1 MPWKESNVVTLR
13 EEFVLKAM
21 SPVMD
26 FSALC
31 KEYGISRKTGYK
43 WMVRFKQGGLPALRN
58 ASRRPHSSSSALDEA
73 TVCELIRIKTTS
85 ASNWGPK
92 KVLALY
98 ERLHG
103 SSHAPSLSSVKRILD
118 RAGFVQRRRRPRR
131 DAPARIQE
139 GIVATKPN
147 QQWTVDFK
155 GWWKTRDGAR
165 CEPLTVRD
173 AYSRFLLDLRAMDST
188 SERAV
193 RRAFE
198 RLFECYGLP
207 ESIRSDNGSPFAS
220 HQAPLGLTRLS
231 SWWVAL
237 GIRLDRIDPGRP
249 DQNGAHERIHR
260 DIRAELQL
268 SPANGMEASQ
278 ALFDQWR
285 HDFNWVRPHEALNM
299 QVPGKIYAPSQT
311 VYEPGPPDLNYP
323 PDWLERR
330 VMPKGA
336 ICLLNHTIHVSK
348 AVGGFTLGLQPL
360 ADRLDVWFDY
370 LRLGHIDL
378 HTFRFLPIVRKRETR
393 RSSSG
398 RHSARRKD
406 AQAVQTTPKVLPIS

>member
-1 MPWKESNVVTLR
+1 
-13 EEFVLKAM
+13 
-21 SPVMD
+21 
-26 FSALC
+26 
-31 KEYGISRKTGYK
+31 
-43 WMVRFKQGGLPALRN
+43 
-58 ASRRPHSSSSALDEA
+58 
-73 TVCELIRIKTTS
+73 
-85 ASNWGPK
+85 
-92 KVLALY
+92 
-98 ERLHG
+98 
-103 SSHAPSLSSVKRILD
+103 LSSVKRILD

-398 RHSARRKD
+398 RHAARRKD